1 MSNIS
6 KQKTESGWRQ
16 NDRQTAEDQAAD
28 AERAPGGAGLFCGH
42 CRAGDFGQMLL
53 GRPAGGPGYGGNLN
67 DFTAAGADGS
77 GGVGGIYFA
86 QD

>member
-28 AERAPGGAGLFCGH
+28 AERAPGWAGLSGGH
-42 CRAGDFGQMLL
+42 DRAGNFGQMLL
-53 GRPAGGPGYGGNLN
+53 GRPAGGAGG
-67 DFTAAGADGS
+67 
-77 GGVGGIYFA
+77 GGMVRDIVRVKT
-86 QD
+86 